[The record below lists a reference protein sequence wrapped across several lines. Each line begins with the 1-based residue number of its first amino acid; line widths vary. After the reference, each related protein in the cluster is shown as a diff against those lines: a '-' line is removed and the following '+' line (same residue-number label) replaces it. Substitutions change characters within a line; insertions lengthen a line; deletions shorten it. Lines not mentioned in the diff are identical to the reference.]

1 MKCRMQ
7 NVLAKAV
14 NSIQEAELTKC
25 SLTIYQVPIRN
36 KCFQQEKQRLI
47 EPKRCKSKGLSNP
60 ITGHLPLLCNGRVNN
75 PSKAFARR
83 QRSLHGSTRTCC
95 QRDQP
100 APRGKAL
107 SFVVVPFLSF
117 YVLVCLFSSVF
128 VYHCLSLLVRV
139 LVCPFLS
146 LCVFVCLGMSC
157 LPSFGS
163 GTSQTSSFC
172 LCLNNEYG
180 KQYGS
185 KRW

>member
-1 MKCRMQ
+1 MLVSA

-14 NSIQEAELTKC
+14 NSIQEVELTKC

-36 KCFQQEKQRLI
+36 KYFLQEKHRLI
-47 EPKRCKSKGLSNP
+47 EPERCKSKGLSNP

-83 QRSLHGSTRTCC
+83 QRSLHGSTRTCS

-139 LVCPFLS
+139 LVCPFMS
-146 LCVFVCLGMSC
+146 FVFVCVC
-157 LPSFGS
+157 LSGS
-163 GTSQTSSFC
+163 VLSVFPWPWDSSDFMF
-172 LCLNNEYG
+172 L
-180 KQYGS
+180 S
-185 KRW
+185 VPV